1 MARDIRKEGLDSIG
15 EDEILSTGQ
24 VIKLTGISEG
34 SIRKYEDKGLLEVEQ
49 TGKDVSNNR
58 RRWRKD
64 DIRQL
69 GRIKA
74 LLAYGFKLDEI
85 GLIFNGE
92 ADVVDVLQGK
102 LEDLQR
108 EEARLHRLILFAKHI
123 QVTDEDLVDGLLH
136 GSLGMDDLADLV
148 RDEPGWEAHQHRVEA
163 LTDEDLAALR
173 ESVEP
178 IVCGLL
184 SATVSDGFEAVE
196 HQVDAFTEWW
206 KDAVLQDPDASF
218 LEVWASFEDDSL
230 AATQVE
236 KVGGEDACA
245 TVQAMLF
252 FVFMKRLMLC
262 IQDDVLQVAQHAEDD
277 AAQALP
283 EAQQLANGLTAQ
295 LGLEGALDADAVL
308 IAPHVLFFAHGILQ
322 DRALLDF
329 VDPQRAIRLTPQA
342 LERTIQTL
350 QLLAPD

>member
-184 SATVSDGFEAVE
+184 SATVSEGFEAVE
-196 HQVDAFTEWW
+196 RQVDAFTEWW

-236 KVGGEDACA
+236 EAGGEDACA

-252 FVFMKRLMLC
+252 FTFMRRVMLSC
-262 IQDDVLQVAQHAEDD
+262 QDQVLKVLQHADSD

-295 LGLEGALDADAVL
+295 LGLEGVLDADAVL